1 MKIKELVNVLENIAP
16 KNLAMPDDVIGLLLG
31 DEENEIQ
38 KILVC
43 MDITS
48 ETIDYAIKKN
58 VNFIVSHHPF
68 IFYPIKNLN
77 FKNYESRNIA
87 NLIKNNISVYSMH
100 TNLDCANGG
109 INDCLAKIIDLSNI
123 EYLTPLEGVPALG
136 RIGCIDSMQ
145 PIQFIELIRE
155 KVNPNLR
162 HNNFFKKDIQKVCVC
177 GGAGMSLFDN
187 VIMTKTDAFVTS
199 DVKHHQ
205 FIMAKEHEIL
215 LIDAG
220 HFETEIFGVKTLCKK
235 ISKVFKDTVFYE

>member
-1 MKIKELVNVLENIAP
+1 MKIKELINILEDIAP
-16 KNLAMPDDVIGLLLG
+16 TNLAMPDDVIGLLLG
-31 DEENEIQ
+31 NEENEIQ

-58 VNFIVSHHPF
+58 VNFIISHHPF

-109 INDCLAKIIDLSNI
+109 INDCLAKAIELSNI
-123 EYLTPLEGVPALG
+123 EYLTPLESMPMLG
-136 RIGCIDSMQ
+136 RVGCIESMQ
-145 PIQFIELIRE
+145 PTKFIEIIRE

-162 HNNFFKKDIQKVCVC
+162 HNNFLKKDIQRVCVC
-177 GGAGMSLFDN
+177 GGAGMFLFDN
-187 VIMTKTDAFVTS
+187 VITLKADAFITS
-199 DVKHHQ
+199 DIKYHQ
-205 FIMAKEHEIL
+205 FIMAKEQEIL

-220 HFETEIFGVKTLCKK
+220 HFETEIFGVKALYKK
-235 ISKVFKDTVFYE
+235 ISKVFKDTIFYE